1 MRIRGAAMA
10 DETKPA
16 KKKATRRKKIAAP
29 RGLAAPEVVGGSA
42 EAIEELAAGVVADG
56 GAVVG
61 SYREPLGGMWQLVAA
76 LPIEKVSA
84 TPYQRDLSPAHVTRL
99 SQAIDKLGRFMDPIV
114 AVRTPDGL
122 YWTPNGHHR
131 LAAMRVLGARSIMAL
146 VVPEA
151 EVAHR
156 ILVLNT
162 EKAHNVR
169 ERAFEVIR
177 LAEDLAQLDDGLES
191 SYETEFEE
199 PSLLT
204 LGCCYQ
210 VNGRFS
216 GGAYQPVLKR
226 VESFMAL
233 KLSRALEVRRERAT
247 QLLELDAAVAEA
259 VAALKKRGFES
270 PYLKAFV
277 LARINPLRWDKSE
290 KKPPFDATI
299 AKMLAAVAKFDSS
312 KVRVDQVARSGG
324 PPDDSQS

>member
-1 MRIRGAAMA
+1 MA

-131 LAAMRVLGARSIMAL
+131 LAAMRALGARSIMAL

>member
-1 MRIRGAAMA
+1 MMA

-16 KKKATRRKKIAAP
+16 KKKATRRKKTAAP
-29 RGLAAPEVVGGSA
+29 RGLAATEVVGGSV
-42 EAIEELAAGVVADG
+42 EAVDELVAGVVADG

-61 SYREPLGGMWQLVAA
+61 TYREPLGGMWQLVAA

-99 SQAIDKLGRFMDPIV
+99 SNAIDKLGRFMDPIV

-131 LAAMRVLGARSIMAL
+131 LAAMRALGAKSIMAL
-146 VVPEA
+146 VVPEP

-169 ERAFEVIR
+169 ERALEVIR

-233 KLSRALEVRRERAT
+233 KLSRALEVRRERAVK
-247 QLLELDAAVAEA
+247 LLELDAAVAEA
-259 VAALKKRGFES
+259 VAELKKRGFES

-299 AKMLAAVAKFDSS
+299 AKMMAAVEKFDVN
-312 KVRVDQVARSGG
+312 KVRADQVARSGG
-324 PPDDSQS
+324 APDDSQS

>member
-1 MRIRGAAMA
+1 MA

-16 KKKATRRKKIAAP
+16 KKKATRRKKTVAP
-29 RGLAAPEVVGGSA
+29 RGLAAPEVVGGSV
-42 EAIEELAAGVVADG
+42 EAIDELGAGVVADG

-131 LAAMRVLGARSIMAL
+131 LAAMRALGARSIMAL

-226 VESFMAL
+226 VENFMAL

-312 KVRVDQVARSGG
+312 KVRADQVARSGG